1 MTTRTTVPALLA
13 ALLLFAQVPAAV
25 AADDPDEDEPEQ
37 KVDAPWSLALGTQVD
52 QLSTRGFTGELGRD
66 LTPNTTLRFAADST
80 SYASNAATAQAG
92 FNSNGIELGA
102 THDFERFSIAG
113 AVARWQ
119 DTDLVTAKELK
130 LGGDFHFDPWSVGL
144 RTGYRRAKF
153 DPFHTQISVTLKD
166 GTVVDANTTSR
177 CTLDNTALGLDGR
190 FEGDVWG
197 FYATAMQYQYKDAKC
212 GVTAN
217 GKNVLS
223 KADRQQLR
231 DLSAGILDRLS
242 GVATRRIGRQ
252 ETLLDSSLDSGVSW
266 KHDDLTVSLD
276 YSHQKDFFIGAA
288 SNTYSVT
295 GTADLGD
302 HTGVDCTLGVTR
314 GGNVTSGGFV
324 GFALRA
330 KF

>member
-1 MTTRTTVPALLA
+1 MTIRTLLPALLA
-13 ALLLFAQVPAAV
+13 ALLLLAQVPAAV
-25 AADDPDEDEPEQ
+25 AAADDPDEDEAEE

-52 QLSTRGFTGELGRD
+52 QLSTRGFTGELGRE
-66 LTPNTTLRFAADST
+66 LTPNTALRLAADST
-80 SYASNAATAQAG
+80 AYDSTNQAG
-92 FNSNGIELGA
+92 FKSNGVELGA
-102 THDFERFSIAG
+102 THDFERFAIQG
-113 AVARWQ
+113 AIARWQ

-130 LGGDFHFDPWSVGL
+130 LDGDFRFEPWSVGL
-144 RTGYRRAKF
+144 RAGYRRSTF
-153 DPFHTQISVTLKD
+153 DPFHTPVSVTLKD

-177 CTLDNTALGLDGR
+177 CKLNNTALGLDGR

-197 FYATAMQYQYKDAKC
+197 AYATLMEYQYQDAKC
-212 GVTAN
+212 SVTAR
-217 GKNVLS
+217 GKNALS
-223 KADRQQLR
+223 RADRLQLR

-242 GVATRRIGRQ
+242 VVATRRIGRQ
-252 ETLLDSSLDSGVSW
+252 ETLLDSSLDTGVSW

-314 GGNVTSGGFV
+314 GGGVTSGGFV